1 MSEIWSQDVNSKD
14 SELAQALADID
25 SCFALKGKRLTQ
37 DPKSFVTRHT
47 LDGQV
52 FYRKCYVKSGK
63 YLRKYLGRSRVRAE
77 WENLQ
82 FFQQI
87 GVRTPKILAYGE
99 RKKGLMF
106 ERGALVTAEV
116 SGAVDL
122 ESLARDKQSVL
133 YEPHAFRVICQQVAE
148 FTRRL
153 HDNRFAHND
162 LDWRNILVV
171 PETLEVY
178 FFDCP
183 AGQRWCWP
191 FLNYRKMKDLAHLDK
206 IARDCLPLRW
216 RLRFYR
222 AYLQG
227 RKMQRADRK
236 RLQQIARYY
245 DGRD

>member
-1 MSEIWSQDVNSKD
+1 MSELWHCAVDPKD
-14 SELAQALADID
+14 AVLAQALGDVD

-37 DPKSFVTRHT
+37 DPKSYVSRHT
-47 LDGQV
+47 LDDQV

-77 WENLQ
+77 WENLL
-82 FFQQI
+82 FFQAA

-99 RKKGLMF
+99 RKKGLLF

-116 SGAVDL
+116 TGAVDL
-122 ESLARDKQSVL
+122 ETLARDEQSVL
-133 YEPHAFRVICQQVAE
+133 YDPAAFRIICQQVAK

-153 HDNRFAHND
+153 HDKRFAHND

-183 AGQRWCWP
+183 AGQRWLWP

-222 AYLQG
+222 AYIDG
-227 RKMQRADRK
+227 RKMTRADRK
-236 RLQQIARYY
+236 CLQQIARYY
-245 DGRD
+245 QGRD